1 MPQLSAYLSFDGN
14 CAEAMRFYE
23 RVLGGRLDALVRYA
37 DAPADAAMPVLSD
50 EDAGRVMYARL
61 TLDEQTLLASD
72 ATAGHPYPGKQ
83 GVALAL
89 VYPTVSD
96 AHRVFED
103 ADGILQTACALVAPS
118 QRQAHARVIR
128 NEFQAASQRIYGIAV
143 AAQFPQRLAEQ
154 ITSSRV
160 AMHELTAPLQG
171 AQGMPGQAQL
181 EVSLGLDARTMQ
193 LHP

>member
-50 EDAGRVMYARL
+50 EDAARVMYARL

-89 VYPTVSD
+89 AYPTVSD
-96 AHRVFED
+96 AHRVFD
-103 ADGILQTACALVAPS
+103 Q
-118 QRQAHARVIR
+118 
-128 NEFQAASQRIYGIAV
+128 
-143 AAQFPQRLAEQ
+143 LAEGGSV
-154 ITSSRV
+154 T
-160 AMHELTAPLQG
+160 LPLQKTFWAEAYG
-171 AQGMPGQAQL
+171 ALIDRYGTRWM
-181 EVSLGLDARTMQ
+181 VSGGRLS
-193 LHP
+193 H